1 MQTLT
6 VTQNEAGQRLDKLLT
21 KYLNQAGKGFIYKMM
36 RKKNITLN
44 GKKCDGSERLEEGD
58 QVKLFL
64 SDETIEKFSVPD
76 MGGYAKQPGDQS
88 STGASSHEKREKARG
103 KGGEHQGSR
112 DREGGRRLDIVY
124 EDQHILVVNK
134 PSGMLSQ
141 KAKDSD
147 MSLNEYILNY
157 LIDSGKLPI
166 SQLRTFKPS
175 ICNRL
180 DRNTSGLV
188 VAGKSL
194 SGLQVMYEV
203 FKDRSI
209 HKYYQCLVAGEIKE
223 KQLIAGFLKKD
234 ESTNTVSIFPLE
246 VEDSVPIMTEYLPL
260 SGNKTFTL
268 LQVTLITGRSHQIRA
283 HLASIGHPI
292 VGDYKYGSRS
302 LNDAV
307 KKKYAVRS
315 QLLHSW
321 RLVMPETLPAP
332 LKHLRGEEFTARL
345 PVIFNTVMEGEGIG
359 LPCESQ
365 GI

>member
-6 VTQNEAGQRLDKLLT
+6 ITRNEAGQRLDKLLT
-21 KYLNQAGKGFIYKMM
+21 KYLNQAGKGFLYKMM

-44 GKKCDGSERLEEGD
+44 GKRCDGSERLEEGD

-76 MGGYAKQPGDQS
+76 ISGYAGRPGN
-88 STGASSHEKREKARG
+88 
-103 KGGEHQGSR
+103 SR
-112 DREGGRRLDIVY
+112 DGRKRLDIVY

-141 KAKDSD
+141 KAKDSE

-194 SGLQVMYEV
+194 AGLQVMNEV

-234 ESTNTVSIFPLE
+234 ESTNTVSIYPLE

-260 SGNKTFTL
+260 SGNGKFTL

-332 LKHLRGEEFTARL
+332 LEYLRGEEFTAGL
-345 PVIFNTVMEGEGIG
+345 PVIFSTVMEGEGIG
-359 LPCESQ
+359 LPSGSRGDYPEPGQ
-365 GI
+365 G

>member
-1 MQTLT
+1 M
-6 VTQNEAGQRLDKLLT
+6 N
-21 KYLNQAGKGFIYKMM
+21 
-36 RKKNITLN
+36 
-44 GKKCDGSERLEEGD
+44 
-58 QVKLFL
+58 
-64 SDETIEKFSVPD
+64 
-76 MGGYAKQPGDQS
+76 
-88 STGASSHEKREKARG
+88 
-103 KGGEHQGSR
+103 
-112 DREGGRRLDIVY
+112 
-124 EDQHILVVNK
+124 
-134 PSGMLSQ
+134 
-141 KAKDSD
+141 
-147 MSLNEYILNY
+147 
-157 LIDSGKLPI
+157 
-166 SQLRTFKPS
+166 
-175 ICNRL
+175 
-180 DRNTSGLV
+180 
-188 VAGKSL
+188 
-194 SGLQVMYEV
+194 EV

-321 RLVMPETLPAP
+321 RLVMPETLSAP

-359 LPCESQ
+359 LPCKSR